1 MESNDD
7 ADADADSVLLQI
19 VLIVVLTLIN
29 AFFAMS
35 EMAVI
40 SANKTRIDLLAKDG
54 NKKAK
59 LVQKLNENQTN
70 FLSTIQ
76 VGITLSGF
84 FSSAT
89 AAGSIAELLGEW
101 LVNLNV
107 SIQYAETLAIV
118 AITLILS
125 FLTLI
130 FGELLPKKI
139 ALAFPEKISLSVA
152 RPINIIRF
160 LTKPIV
166 KLLSGTCNL
175 LAKE

>member
-7 ADADADSVLLQI
+7 ADADADSILLQI
-19 VLIVVLTLIN
+19 IIIVVLTIIN

-40 SANKTRIDLLAKDG
+40 SANKTKIEILAKDG

-76 VGITLSGF
+76 VGITLAGF

-89 AAGSIAELLGEW
+89 AAGSIADLLGNW
-101 LVNLNV
+101 LNSLNV
-107 SIQYAETLAIV
+107 PHASLIAV
-118 AITLILS
+118 VVITLLLS
-125 FLTLI
+125 FLTLV

-139 ALAFPEKISLSVA
+139 ALAF
-152 RPINIIRF
+152 
-160 LTKPIV
+160 
-166 KLLSGTCNL
+166 
-175 LAKE
+175 